1 MSTILPSYL
10 TDSHHC
16 SDDVYL
22 REGVLGGWT
31 LNYGNIDFI
40 FVVAGVELKGE
51 YPPMILQMRC
61 FYKSR

>member
-1 MSTILPSYL
+1 M
-10 TDSHHC
+10 
-16 SDDVYL
+16 
-22 REGVLGGWT
+22 
-31 LNYGNIDFI
+31 DFI